1 MGKTFVRG
9 KENYGLAEKK
19 NLDWLKNT
27 RKKMIRMNFQ
37 QPPPPARLLEPPP
50 LPFTRDLRVNE
61 ISCGYLL

>member
-19 NLDWLKNT
+19 NLESWLKNT

-37 QPPPPARLLEPPP
+37 QLPPPARLLEPPRP
-50 LPFTRDLRVNE
+50 SR
-61 ISCGYLL
+61 LLGTLE